1 MYYYQFNIGD
11 YQSHTSHLSEME
23 DLVYRRL
30 LDWYYLHEC
39 PIPLDEVEVS
49 RQIRM
54 RSHIESIAIVLQEYF
69 ERTDDGWI
77 HNRANKEIAKAGDKS
92 EKASASAKARWNKRD
107 ANALPTQS
115 DSNATQD
122 TIPNTQDTEHKT
134 QKKATIVATPVGV
147 SDSVWQEFIAH
158 RKSKK
163 ARVTQLVIDGIQEQ
177 ATIAGWSLE
186 DALKETIVRN
196 WQSFK
201 ADWVKDESLSKTGQM
216 NQRVISGLTRG
227 LIGGGN
233 VKLLG
238 N

>member
-11 YQSHTSHLSEME
+11 YQSHTSHLSETE

-39 PIPLDEVEVS
+39 PIPLDEAEVS

-77 HNRANKEIAKAGDKS
+77 HHRANKEIAKAGDKS
-92 EKASASAKARWNKRD
+92 EKAKASANARWGKKD

-115 DSNATQD
+115 DSNATHN
-122 TIPNTQDTEHKT
+122 TLPITQDTEHKT
-134 QKKATIVATPVGV
+134 QKKATVVATPIGV

-163 ARVTQLVIDGIQEQ
+163 ARVTQLVIDGIQKE
-177 ATIAGWSLE
+177 ASIAGWSLE

-201 ADWVKDESLSKTGQM
+201 ADWVKDENLSKTGQM

>member
-1 MYYYQFNIGD
+1 
-11 YQSHTSHLSEME
+11 ME

-201 ADWVKDESLSKTGQM
+201 ADWVKDKSLSKTGQM